1 MNIVHPHSWV
11 DYTINIHH
19 NITYH
24 CSPPMVTEGLQVTT
38 RVLVLRMA
46 WLTVTALSMRSL
58 AGGWGLSI
66 KLVVG
71 ECAGGGCA
79 RTEAAQPWAGT
90 RALYTYSFGVQWG
103 QYTLHSTHS
112 PGPVL
117 CSQMEIEMDGG
128 AGGCLTLHTP
138 NTDSHSGHAG

>member
-1 MNIVHPHSWV
+1 M
-11 DYTINIHH
+11 
-19 NITYH
+19 
-24 CSPPMVTEGLQVTT
+24 TT

-90 RALYTYSFGVQWG
+90 RAPYNYSFGVQ
-103 QYTLHSTHS
+103 
-112 PGPVL
+112 
-117 CSQMEIEMDGG
+117 
-128 AGGCLTLHTP
+128 
-138 NTDSHSGHAG
+138 

>member
-1 MNIVHPHSWV
+1 MSRLHS
-11 DYTINIHH
+11 
-19 NITYH
+19 TYISYH
-24 CSPPMVTEGLQVTT
+24 YSPPLAPEGLVVTT

-90 RALYTYSFGVQWG
+90 RAPYNYSFGVQ
-103 QYTLHSTHS
+103 
-112 PGPVL
+112 
-117 CSQMEIEMDGG
+117 
-128 AGGCLTLHTP
+128 
-138 NTDSHSGHAG
+138 